1 MSCRTCERKTTKI
14 PVVDLVEVIESQKP
28 QAVYEIY
35 DERQPK
41 GWILRFLGTL
51 RQLLA
56 LLIGAGFE
64 YIREMKEKGKGWSLS
79 VILLRIILALAWPFM
94 NKDIIS
100 QPFPVQFRRRLEL
113 MGPSYIKLGQIL
125 SLRDDILPKSIT
137 EELKNLLRQ
146 APVVPFERFKELIE
160 KDLRRPVDDMFS
172 WIDPVPLGSGSLAQ
186 IHIAR
191 LKNKE
196 EVVIKVLKPGVRKMV
211 ETDTKLLNFFGRIL
225 QTSFLSRYQPYQL
238 TREFSRYSLREVDL
252 RIEAD
257 NAEIFAANFMDEP
270 RVRFP
275 TIYREYSNREVLTM
289 EYFRGKE
296 IDAPEIMNL
305 NSARKTKLI
314 DLGIKALIQMI
325 FKDGFFHADLHP
337 ANILV
342 LDGGY
347 IGFIDSGMV
356 GQFDSNLKR
365 RMFYYF
371 FSLVEGDAGN
381 AARYL
386 TAMSHAGRGG
396 DPDGFRRAVEDLNR
410 RYLRHPSFEEFSLG
424 QLVLE
429 SVKLAGFYNIQYPG
443 EIILMI
449 KALVTVEGV
458 GNQLLP
464 GINVVSVSEKHL
476 RNLLLQEFNPIKITK
491 DSILLIPE
499 ILDTIKQSPLY
510 ISELKQLLE
519 DQVETDRP
527 NILVDILGTA
537 FGGVCLITGAILA
550 AFGLPWWLWGWFFIA
565 GFSIA
570 GYDIISRRRAG

>member
-1 MSCRTCERKTTKI
+1 MSSEACKRKTTKI
-14 PVVDLVEVIESQKP
+14 PVVDLVESEAP
-28 QAVYEIY
+28 PRPEAVYGLYE
-35 DERQPK
+35 ERQPQ
-41 GWILRFLGTL
+41 GWIRRSLWTL
-51 RQLLA
+51 IQLLA
-56 LLIGAGFE
+56 LLIGEGFV
-64 YIREMKEKGKGWSLS
+64 YVREMKSQGKGWQLR
-79 VILLRIILALAWPFM
+79 VILLRFILAFTWPFM

-100 QPFPVQFRRRLEL
+100 KPFPVQFRRRLEL

-125 SLRDDILPKSIT
+125 SLREDILPKSIT

-160 KDLRRPVDDMFS
+160 KDLKRPVEDMFS

-186 IHIAR
+186 THRAR
-191 LKNKE
+191 LQSQE

-211 ETDTKLLNFFGRIL
+211 ETDTRLLTFFGRIL

-238 TREFSRYSLREVDL
+238 TKEFSRYSLREVDM
-252 RIEAD
+252 RMEAD
-257 NAEIFAANFMDEP
+257 NAEIFAANFREEP

-275 TIYREYSNREVLTM
+275 KIYRMYSNREALTM

-296 IDAPEIMNL
+296 VDSPEVMNL
-305 NSARKTKLI
+305 STIKKTRLI
-314 DLGIKALIQMI
+314 DTGIKAIIQMI

-337 ANILV
+337 ANIIV
-342 LDGGY
+342 LDGGK
-347 IGFIDSGMV
+347 IGFIDLGMV
-356 GQFDSNLKR
+356 GEFDSILKR

-371 FSLVEGDAGN
+371 YALVEGDAGS

-386 TAMSHAGRGG
+386 TAISHAGRGG

-410 RYLRHPSFEEFSLG
+410 RYLRHPSFEQFSLG

-429 SVKLAGFYNIQYPG
+429 SVKLAASYRIQYPG

-458 GNQLLP
+458 GHQQLP
-464 GINVVSVSEKHL
+464 DINVVSVSKKHI
-476 RNLLLQEFNPIKITK
+476 RALLMEEFSPIKIVR
-491 DSILLIPE
+491 DSVLVIPE

-510 ISELKQLLE
+510 ISEMKQLLE
-519 DQVETDRP
+519 EQVEAEKP
-527 NILVDILGTA
+527 SILADIMGTA
-537 FGGVCLITGAILA
+537 FGSVCLLTGAILA
-550 AFGLPWWLWGWFFIA
+550 AFGLPWWLWGWFFLA

-570 GYDIISRRRAG
+570 GYDFISRR

>member
-1 MSCRTCERKTTKI
+1 MSCRTCERTTTKI
-14 PVVDLVEVIESQKP
+14 PVVDLAEVVEPQKP
-28 QAVYEIY
+28 EAVYEIY

-41 GWILRFLGTL
+41 GWILRFLGTF

-56 LLIGAGFE
+56 LLIGAGFA
-64 YIREMKEKGKGWSLS
+64 YIREMKEAGKGWTLS
-79 VILLRIILALAWPFM
+79 VILLRLILAIPWPFM

-137 EELKNLLRQ
+137 DELKNLLRQ
-146 APVVPFERFKELIE
+146 APVVPFERFTQLIE
-160 KDLRRPVDDMFS
+160 KDLKRPVNIMFS

-191 LKNKE
+191 LKEGK

-225 QTSFLSRYQPYQL
+225 QTTFLSRYQPYQL

-270 RVRFP
+270 KIRFP
-275 TIYREYSNREVLTM
+275 KIYREYSNREVLTM
-289 EYFRGKE
+289 EYFHGRE
-296 IDAPEIMNL
+296 IDAPEIMEL
-305 NSARKTKLI
+305 GSSKKTKLI

-342 LDGGY
+342 LNGGS

-365 RMFYYF
+365 RLFYYF
-371 FSLVEGDAGN
+371 YSLVEGDAGN

-386 TAMSHAGRGG
+386 TAMSRAGRGG

-429 SVKLAGFYNIQYPG
+429 SVKLAGYYNIQYPG
-443 EIILMI
+443 EIILMV

-458 GNQLLP
+458 GNQLIP

-510 ISELKQLLE
+510 ISEIKQLLE

-537 FGGVCLITGAILA
+537 FGSVCLLTGAILA
-550 AFGLPWWLWGWFFIA
+550 AFGLPWWLWGWFFLA

-570 GYDIISRRRAG
+570 GYDIISRRREG

>member
-1 MSCRTCERKTTKI
+1 MSSEACKHKTTKI
-14 PVVDLVEVIESQKP
+14 PVIDLAESEVPPRPEV
-28 QAVYEIY
+28 VYGLYE
-35 DERQPK
+35 ERQPQ
-41 GWILRFLGTL
+41 GWIRRSLWTL
-51 RQLLA
+51 IQLLA
-56 LLIGAGFE
+56 LLIGEGFV
-64 YIREMKEKGKGWSLS
+64 YVREMKSQGKGWQLR
-79 VILLRIILALAWPFM
+79 VILLRFILAFTWPFM

-100 QPFPVQFRRRLEL
+100 KPFPVQFRQRLEL

-160 KDLRRPVDDMFS
+160 GDLKRPVEDMFS

-186 IHIAR
+186 THRAR
-191 LKNKE
+191 LQSQE

-211 ETDTKLLNFFGRIL
+211 ETDTKLLTFFGRIL
-225 QTSFLSRYQPYQL
+225 QTSYLSRYQPYQL
-238 TREFSRYSLREVDL
+238 TKEFSRYSLREVDM

-257 NAEIFAANFMDEP
+257 NAEIFAANFMEEP

-275 TIYREYSNREVLTM
+275 KIYRVYSNREVLTM

-296 IDAPEIMNL
+296 VDAPEVMSL
-305 NSARKTKLI
+305 NTIKKTRLI
-314 DLGIKALIQMI
+314 DIGIKAIIQMI

-337 ANILV
+337 ANIIV
-342 LDGGY
+342 LDGGKV
-347 IGFIDSGMV
+347 GFIDLGMV
-356 GQFDSNLKR
+356 GEFDSSLKR

-371 FSLVEGDAGN
+371 YALVEGDAGN

-386 TAMSHAGRGG
+386 TAISHAGRGG

-410 RYLRHPSFEEFSLG
+410 RYLRHPSFEQFSLG

-429 SVKLAGFYNIQYPG
+429 SVKLAASYRIQYPG

-458 GNQLLP
+458 GHQQLP
-464 GINVVSVSEKHL
+464 DINVVSVSKKHI
-476 RNLLLQEFNPIKITK
+476 RHLLIEEFNPIKIAK
-491 DSILLIPE
+491 DSVLVIPE
-499 ILDTIKQSPLY
+499 VLDTIKQSPLY
-510 ISELKQLLE
+510 INELKQLLE
-519 DQVETDRP
+519 EQVEAEKPSILTD
-527 NILVDILGTA
+527 IMGTA
-537 FGGVCLITGAILA
+537 FGSVCLLTGAILA
-550 AFGLPWWLWGWFFIA
+550 AFGLPWWLWGWFFFA

-570 GYDIISRRRAG
+570 GYDFISRR